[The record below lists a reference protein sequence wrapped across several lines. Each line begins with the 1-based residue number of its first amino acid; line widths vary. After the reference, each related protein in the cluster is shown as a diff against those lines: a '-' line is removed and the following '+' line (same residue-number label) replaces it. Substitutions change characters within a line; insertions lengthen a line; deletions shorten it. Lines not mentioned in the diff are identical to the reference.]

1 MRIRL
6 LGAVAALIG
15 CAAVATAQTAPP
27 MPVPGTPP
35 APTAPPGM
43 SPVPVLPPSSLP
55 APPAAPPV
63 MVSNTNC
70 GTPAASPCH
79 DGKHSKG
86 GGLLSK
92 FFIGS
97 GTANPVSCGC
107 FASER
112 TFLFGGCKQF
122 FTPGKTCGGGTQEYG
137 CGDGSCHKDNCKHVT
152 SFINR

>member
-27 MPVPGTPP
+27 MPVPGVPP
-35 APTAPPGM
+35 APTAAPPGM
-43 SPVPVLPPSSLP
+43 TALPPSSLP
-55 APPAAPPV
+55 AMPAAPPV

-70 GTPAASPCH
+70 GTPAASACH

-86 GGLLSK
+86 GGLLGK
-92 FFIGS
+92 FGIGV

-107 FASER
+107 LASER

-122 FTPGKTCGGGTQEYG
+122 FTPGRTCNGSALDYGAGCGGACNQ
-137 CGDGSCHKDNCKHVT
+137 DNCKHVT
-152 SFINR
+152 SFLNR